1 VASAASRPRG
11 KDVDAPAGAR
21 PPVSVITGYLGSG
34 KTTLLNRLL
43 RAPGMARAAV
53 IINEFGET
61 GLDHLLVTAPTE
73 STVLL
78 ANGCLC
84 CTIRGDLV
92 ETLVGLLGERAAGK
106 IAFDRVL
113 VETSGLADPVPIL
126 RTLASDELIAP
137 RVRPGAVITVADG
150 VNGCG
155 QLDECPE
162 SVKQAAI
169 ADCVLVSKTD
179 LATAGEVARLRA
191 RLARINPGAAI
202 HEAVRGDIAPERV
215 FGAALD
221 AGAAG
226 AGVERWLN
234 EAAYTKVAN
243 AATPARSSSHRR
255 GGRARHLEGI
265 RSFALRREGEVT
277 AAGLMAW
284 LNLLA
289 ALKGRNLLRVK
300 GLVNVEGMPYAIHA
314 VQSVIHEPIAL
325 ESWPSGDRDS
335 RIVFITRD
343 LDRARVE
350 ATLPALELDARKRA
364 EGAAL
369 DPEAYARFV
378 RVAAAF
384 RTG

>member
-1 VASAASRPRG
+1 MNIPTT
-11 KDVDAPAGAR
+11 AGAR

-43 RAPGMARAAV
+43 RAPGMAGAAV

-73 STVLL
+73 NTVLL

-84 CTIRGDLV
+84 CTIRGELV
-92 ETLVGLLGERAAGK
+92 ETLAQLLSQRAAGR

-126 RTLASDELIAP
+126 RTLASDEVIAP
-137 RVRPGAVITVADG
+137 HVRPGAVITVSDG
-150 VNGCG
+150 VNGCA

-169 ADCVLVSKTD
+169 ADCVVVSKTD
-179 LATAGEVARLRA
+179 IAAREAVSRLRE
-191 RLARINPGAAI
+191 RLARINPGAAL
-202 HEAVRGDIAPERV
+202 HDAVRGKIAPGIL

-221 AGAAG
+221 GAAA
-226 AGVERWLN
+226 AGRIERWLN
-234 EAAYTKVAN
+234 VAAYVRPVRLA
-243 AATPARSSSHRR
+243 SHRR
-255 GGRARHLEGI
+255 GARAKHLDGI
-265 RSFALRREGEVT
+265 RSFAVRREGEVT

-289 ALKGRNLLRVK
+289 ALKGRSLLRVK
-300 GLVNVEGMPYAIHA
+300 GLVNVAGRPYAIHA

-325 ESWPSGDRDS
+325 ESWPSADRGT

-350 ATLPALELDARKRA
+350 ATLPALELDARRRV

-378 RVAAAF
+378 RAAAAF

>member
-1 VASAASRPRG
+1 
-11 KDVDAPAGAR
+11 
-21 PPVSVITGYLGSG
+21 VSVITGYLGSG

-73 STVLL
+73 NTVLL

-92 ETLVGLLGERAAGK
+92 ETLAGLLGQRAGGR

-126 RTLASDELIAP
+126 RTLASDEVVAP
-137 RVRPGAVITVADG
+137 RLRPGAVVTVADG
-150 VNGCG
+150 VNGG
-155 QLDECPE
+155 EQLDECPE

-179 LATAGEVARLRA
+179 IATAEQLTRLRA

-202 HEAVRGDIAPERV
+202 HEAVRGDIAPERI

-221 AGAAG
+221 EAVTGAR
-226 AGVERWLN
+226 VEHWLN
-234 EAAYTKVAN
+234 AAAY
-243 AATPARSSSHRR
+243 ATPARAASHRR
-255 GGRARHLEGI
+255 GARVRHLDGI

-300 GLVNVEGMPYAIHA
+300 GLVNVEGRPYVVHA

-325 ESWPSGDRDS
+325 ESWPSADRGT

-343 LDRARVE
+343 LDQARVE
-350 ATLPALELDARKRA
+350 ATLPALELDARRRVA
-364 EGAAL
+364 GAAL

-378 RVAAAF
+378 RAAAAF

>member
-1 VASAASRPRG
+1 MAFAASRLE
-11 KDVDAPAGAR
+11 DVATPVGAR

-73 STVLL
+73 NTVLL

-92 ETLVGLLGERAAGK
+92 ETLAGLLGERAAGK

-179 LATAGEVARLRA
+179 LATAEEVARLRA

-226 AGVERWLN
+226 EGVERWLN
-234 EAAYTKVAN
+234 EAAYM
-243 AATPARSSSHRR
+243 TPARSASHRR

-325 ESWPSGDRDS
+325 ESWPSADRDS

-350 ATLPALELDARKRA
+350 ATLPALELDARKRV

-378 RVAAAF
+378 RAASAF

>member
-1 VASAASRPRG
+1 MTSASRRLGG
-11 KDVDAPAGAR
+11 KEVDTAAGAR
-21 PPVSVITGYLGSG
+21 SPVSVITGYLGSG

-53 IINEFGET
+53 IINEFGEV

-73 STVLL
+73 NTVLL

-92 ETLVGLLGERAAGK
+92 ETLAGLLAQRAAGA

-113 VETSGLADPVPIL
+113 VETSGLSDPVPIL
-126 RTLASDELIAP
+126 RTLASDEIVAP
-137 RVRPGAVITVADG
+137 LVRPGAVITVVDG
-150 VNGCG
+150 VNGVA
-155 QLDECPE
+155 QLDESPE
-162 SVKQAAI
+162 PVKQAAV
-169 ADCVLVSKTD
+169 ADCLLVSKTD
-179 LATAGEVARLRA
+179 LAGPRRVAELRR

-202 HEAVRGDIAPERV
+202 HEVVRGEIDPQRL

-221 AGAAG
+221 GACADPG
-226 AGVERWLN
+226 QVERWLN
-234 EAAYTKVAN
+234 EPAY
-243 AATPARSSSHRR
+243 ARTARASYHRR
-255 GGRARHLEGI
+255 GRAASHVEDI
-265 RSFALRREGEVT
+265 RSFAVRREGAVT

-300 GLVNVEGMPYAIHA
+300 GLVNVEGRPWAVHA
-314 VQSVIHEPIAL
+314 VQSVIHEPLAL
-325 ESWPSGDRDS
+325 ESWPSADRDS
-335 RIVFITRD
+335 RLVFITRD
-343 LDRARVE
+343 LDRSRIE
-350 ATLPALELDARKRA
+350 ATLPALELDARRRGA
-364 EGAAL
+364 GAAI

-378 RVAAAF
+378 RAAAAF

>member
-1 VASAASRPRG
+1 MMPPAPAASLRL
-11 KDVDAPAGAR
+11 
-21 PPVSVITGYLGSG
+21 PVSVITGYLGSG
-34 KTTLLNRLL
+34 KTTLLNHLL

-73 STVLL
+73 NTVLL

-92 ETLVGLLGERAAGK
+92 ETLAGLLRQRAAGK

-126 RTLASDELIAP
+126 RTLASDQIVAP
-137 RVRPGAVITVADG
+137 HLRPGAVVTVADG

-179 LATAGEVARLRA
+179 LATAGEVARLRG
-191 RLARINPGAAI
+191 RLTRINPGAVI
-202 HEAVRGDIAPERV
+202 HETVRGDISPEQL

-221 AGAAG
+221 DGATG
-226 AGVERWLN
+226 ERVERWLN
-234 EAAYTKVAN
+234 VRAY
-243 AATPARSSSHRR
+243 ATPARAASDRR
-255 GGRARHLEGI
+255 GASAKHLDGI

-300 GLVNVEGMPYAIHA
+300 GLVNVEGKPYAIHA
-314 VQSVIHEPIAL
+314 VQSVIHEPMAL
-325 ESWPSGDRDS
+325 ESWPSADHGT

-350 ATLPALELDARKRA
+350 ATLPALELDARKRI

-369 DPEAYARFV
+369 DPEAYARFL
-378 RVAAAF
+378 RAAAAF
-384 RTG
+384 RAG